1 MKTESLSISRGPIS
15 RRTITRDVALSAT
28 SRTDE
33 FDSLLERSGFESGS
47 DDHLPEALRSFN
59 LIGVER

>member
-1 MKTESLSISRGPIS
+1 M

-28 SRTDE
+28 SRIDE
-33 FDSLLERSGFESGS
+33 FDSLLERSGFENGS

-59 LIGVER
+59 LVGVDR